1 GSLPNSQRKDVTDSL
16 VVMTPNTQQAG
27 GAVDFLSCDSTFIDI
42 PSENGK
48 TTKGNHLP
56 SIADHF
62 QTDRMPK
69 FQRKPPTAPPP
80 FSWCGCALH
89 RVSLVGSLL
98 VSLLLSLAL
107 AFIIYWVATHYDNV
121 ETPGRGIA
129 ILAAILVAILAS
141 TAFFIWGSQRGRSS
155 FMIPF
160 LFVVLFGVM
169 AQIGSTVVL
178 FLTLY
183 EDASDKYKAE
193 TKEKTPLVVCILLR
207 VIPLILIIIQLY
219 FFVCFVKNFI
229 YVRRTRAN

>member
-1 GSLPNSQRKDVTDSL
+1 
-16 VVMTPNTQQAG
+16 MTPNTQAG
-27 GAVDFLSCDSTFIDI
+27 GTMDFLSCDSTFIDI

-62 QTDRMPK
+62 QTDKMPK

-80 FSWCGCALH
+80 FSWCGCKLH
-89 RVSLVGSLL
+89 RVTLIGSII
-98 VSLLLSLAL
+98 VSLLLSIAL
-107 AFIIYWVATHYDNV
+107 AFVIYWVADHYDKL
-121 ETPGRGIA
+121 ETPARAIA
-129 ILAAILVAILAS
+129 ILVAILVAILAS
-141 TAFFIWGSQRGRSS
+141 TVFFIFGSKSGRSS

-183 EDASDKYKAE
+183 EDAAEKYNKDTTE
-193 TKEKTPLVVCILLR
+193 NVVVCVLLR
-207 VIPLILIIIQLY
+207 VIPLILIVIQLY
-219 FFVCFVKNFI
+219 FFVCFVKSFM
-229 YVRRTRAN
+229 YVRRTRVN